1 MPSAEDTKV
10 RRVVPSEQAGTGVL
24 HKRVCTDVRANVNT
38 LGHGHGVW
46 THVVKCELGRWIL
59 SASYQSPIDLFSP
72 LVFFFFFQVYF
83 SPASINF

>member
-38 LGHGHGVW
+38 HGHGLW
-46 THVVKCELGRWIL
+46 THAVKCELGRWIL

-72 LVFFFFFQVYF
+72 LVFISFFFSSLFF
-83 SPASINF
+83 TS